1 MIITIHFN
9 GAVNLLPREIMIS
22 NLNIVVRVASVTA
35 MRSLFSSQTLN
46 MDQRNTFETLRIQK
60 KINFLNSLPKRYL
73 PYLNVFSFLIFFNPE
88 FKSDTHV

>member
-22 NLNIVVRVASVTA
+22 NLNVVRVASVTA
-35 MRSLFSSQTLN
+35 MLSLFSSQTLN

-60 KINFLNSLPKRYL
+60 K
-73 PYLNVFSFLIFFNPE
+73 LI
-88 FKSDTHV
+88 S

>member
-9 GAVNLLPREIMIS
+9 GAVNLLPREIKIS

-35 MRSLFSSQTLN
+35 MLSLFSSQTLN

-60 KINFLNSLPKRYL
+60 K
-73 PYLNVFSFLIFFNPE
+73 LI
-88 FKSDTHV
+88 S

>member
-22 NLNIVVRVASVTA
+22 NLNIVVRVASLTA
-35 MRSLFSSQTLN
+35 MLSLFSSQTLN

-60 KINFLNSLPKRYL
+60 K
-73 PYLNVFSFLIFFNPE
+73 LI
-88 FKSDTHV
+88 S

>member
-22 NLNIVVRVASVTA
+22 NLNIVVGVASVTA
-35 MRSLFSSQTLN
+35 MLSLFSSQTLN

-60 KINFLNSLPKRYL
+60 K
-73 PYLNVFSFLIFFNPE
+73 LI
-88 FKSDTHV
+88 S